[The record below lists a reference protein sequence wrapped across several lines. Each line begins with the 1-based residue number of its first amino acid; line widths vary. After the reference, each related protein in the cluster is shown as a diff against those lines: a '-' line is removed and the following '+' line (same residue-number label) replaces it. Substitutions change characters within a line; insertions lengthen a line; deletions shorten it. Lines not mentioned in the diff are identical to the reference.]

1 MSPPP
6 IDERKR
12 WTKVVKESSEVPAHT
27 DYAGVQTRLA
37 TFPPPVRIGAGSA
50 GLPRS
55 QDYSDQQ
62 KAERVQKTFSVVW
75 KVATVVLAALAAG
88 FGGAKALEPNT
99 KADLKEI
106 RDDLKANERMRQ
118 LDQRNTEAT
127 IASLHEEISVLKQT
141 LKIAPTLD
149 VKGR

>member
-12 WTKVVKESSEVPAHT
+12 WTKVIKESSEVPAHT
-27 DYAGVQTRLA
+27 DYAGIGARQA
-37 TFPPPVRIGAGSA
+37 TFPPPVRIGQGSA

-88 FGGAKALEPNT
+88 FGGAKALEPNY
-99 KADLKEI
+99 KAELKEI
-106 RDDLKANERMRQ
+106 KDDIKANEKMRQ
-118 LDQRNTEAT
+118 DDQRNVEGT
-127 IASLHEEISVLKQT
+127 IASLHEEISLMKQT